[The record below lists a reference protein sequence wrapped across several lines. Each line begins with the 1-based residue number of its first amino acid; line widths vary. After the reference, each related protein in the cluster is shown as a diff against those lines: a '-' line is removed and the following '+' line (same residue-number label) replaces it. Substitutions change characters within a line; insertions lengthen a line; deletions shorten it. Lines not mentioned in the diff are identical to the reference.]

1 MRMALALFLLV
12 LSGLIMTGCKREI
25 RHSEVVH
32 GETEQTLPASVN
44 MEKVDGKT
52 GEIQWLSRRTKKG
65 IEWYPARITYDK
77 QGRIISIIP
86 IKQKTIPGTTS
97 KIERRCHTNAIGDTT
112 CELIKTIYDKNGN
125 LLKKVIL
132 QRQRAIHRPLPGP
145 KPVEI
150 RHRKKN
156 KN

>member
-1 MRMALALFLLV
+1 MRMAFALFLLV
-12 LSGLIMTGCKREI
+12 LPGLIMTGCKREI

-32 GETEQTLPASVN
+32 GKTEQILPASVN
-44 MEKVDGKT
+44 MKKVDSKT
-52 GEIQWLSRRTKKG
+52 CIIEWLSRKTKTG
-65 IEWYPARITYDK
+65 LQWYPARITYDK

-125 LLKKVIL
+125 LLKRVIL
-132 QRQRAIHRPLPGP
+132 QRQRAIHSPLPGP
-145 KPVEI
+145 KPGEI
-150 RHRKKN
+150 RHQKKN